1 MDATKLMSL
10 MQDKKASLAR
20 RDKASQPKPGDNRI
34 VLLPGWRKGEE
45 HVWFHEFG
53 QHFIKNT
60 AGEIKAVYPCA
71 DATYGKPCSICDGLA
86 QAQRSTKDDDLINA
100 LGEAKAGRVVMINA
114 LDLGSDQPNTP
125 VPYAIKR
132 GVFGDLVTLV
142 EQWGVQVF
150 QKELLISRV
159 GKGLNTKY
167 SIQITP
173 KDVMVPPAVLEKLID
188 LDEYVKQESAEQQA
202 RALGAISALVGLP
215 SPGGT
220 SAPVSDKPLT
230 SASALMLDSDQDAG
244 LLEME
249 LAGALNPVVTGTST
263 VSLEAELDSLLGGA
277 N

>member
-53 QHFIKNT
+53 QHFIKNV

-71 DATYGKPCSICDGLA
+71 DATYGKPCSVCDGLA

-159 GKGLNTKY
+159 GKGLGTKY

-173 KDVMVPPAVLEKLID
+173 KDVMVPPSVLEKLID